1 MTYAN
6 NLDWKSL
13 SGVQYEV
20 GNSAQPCQSSVRELE
35 TASGEE
41 EKGRNAENVMNVF
54 YALVR
59 SRVEEQA
66 SLPSV

>member
-1 MTYAN
+1 MAMTYAN

-20 GNSAQPCQSSVRELE
+20 GNSAQPCQSSVRELA

-41 EKGRNAENVMNVF
+41 EKGRNAEM
-54 YALVR
+54 
-59 SRVEEQA
+59 S
-66 SLPSV
+66 

>member
-20 GNSAQPCQSSVRELE
+20 GNNAQPCQSIVRELA